1 MKSSPSERRWLD
13 GANHDEILDEIED
26 SSSGEEDHKTSSSYD
41 GLPSPRIVGASTWTP
56 RESGFHPTTLE
67 SMGQA
72 TSPSIFNLQVSELL
86 TRLLHEHESKAREI
100 DAALR
105 QIKAVIDGLPAQDA
119 KPVSVKGTAL
129 ALDF

>member
-1 MKSSPSERRWLD
+1 MQSLPSERRRLD
-13 GANHDEILDEIED
+13 GANHDEILDDVED
-26 SSSGEEDHKTSSSYD
+26 SSSGEEDHKISSSYD
-41 GLPSPRIVGASTWTP
+41 GLPSSRIVAGSTWTP

-72 TSPSIFNLQVSELL
+72 SSPSIFNLQVSELL
-86 TRLLHEHESKAREI
+86 TRLLHDHEHKAREI

-119 KPVSVKGTAL
+119 KPVSVKGTAP
-129 ALDF
+129 APKF